1 MLEKPLPY
9 EKIVFV
15 CANQRPPGE
24 RVCCADGGGG
34 AFRDKLKAAVKE
46 RGLAARIRV
55 SQSGCMHRCEKGP
68 NIMVFPDNLWF
79 SNVQESDLG
88 PLLDKI
94 LDGVRKSEG

>member
-1 MLEKPLPY
+1 MQEKPLPY

-24 RVCCADGGGG
+24 RKCCANGGGG
-34 AFRDKLKAAVKE
+34 GFRARLKATVKE

-55 SQSGCMHRCEKGP
+55 SQSGCMHRCEQGP

-79 SNVQESDLG
+79 SGVTESDLDS
-88 PLLDKI
+88 LLDKI
-94 LDGVRKSEG
+94 LDGVQ